1 MNKMAIGLA
10 LLAAAMSLKAVEVDG
25 IVATVNEES
34 ILMSEVVGEM
44 ARIGRGDPQAA
55 ALVVNEL
62 INRKLILKAS
72 RDQKMTMQD
81 WVVENR
87 VREIIKQSFG
97 GDRNRLMDQLAR
109 DRVSYPEWY
118 AHIREDMIVSAMRY
132 QIIDKNVV
140 ATPKALREEYE
151 AHPELYSEKSGR
163 ISASIIL
170 LAPEEED
177 EIATATF
184 EEDADT
190 YENVRPEET
199 FLPEVCEVLETLQTG
214 GISGWSEVKGYWFKV
229 RKDGEEIVR
238 RKTFEEAFEDVE
250 AAVKAATAERLY
262 GEWIQRLRSEAY
274 IKIY

>member
-44 ARIGRGDPQAA
+44 ARIGRSDPQAA

-151 AHPELYSEKSGR
+151 AHPDLYSRRAAGS
-163 ISASIIL
+163 
-170 LAPEEED
+170 
-177 EIATATF
+177 
-184 EEDADT
+184 
-190 YENVRPEET
+190 RPPSFCWRRRRRT
-199 FLPEVCEVLETLQTG
+199 RWPRRPSKRMPTPTRTCA
-214 GISGWSEVKGYWFKV
+214 
-229 RKDGEEIVR
+229 R
-238 RKTFEEAFEDVE
+238 RKRSCRKCA
-250 AAVKAATAERLY
+250 KCWKPCKRAEFLAGPR
-262 GEWIQRLRSEAY
+262 
-274 IKIY
+274 